1 MIRVILIL
9 IIVLIIYKIYEL
21 QKSQSSQIDTN
32 TQENFINITNP
43 FVDGL
48 SQFQLGASRP
58 DDGGILGMD
67 DEYFGDN
74 IIDNVNDDTSLYD
87 YVYKSNNVL
96 NKKGRLVNDIY
107 SNKQSKLNND
117 IDIITN
123 LRNKSKENKKL
134 NSILKSGNKSN
145 SKKNVKFDNDIVN
158 LKNNSKN
165 NQKKSLPKL
174 NKFFMQTQFND
185 SYRDVMTSINMI
197 CPDQKIIFNL
207 QSLPVTTV
215 MYDLR
220 KQLPPVIKK
229 LVDQFIVK
237 LNNSIETL
245 PESVDILNTYNN
257 YLPMTANLK
266 KYVQDKGI
274 NKFYKDIGVDYN
286 LYADTPPNA
295 QVELIRVLGARRE
308 FTEAETKYI
317 ITIVIKKMLESV
329 SDQMRLTINFVLKN
343 DPLEADNM
351 FSKTITPKLTQ
362 QVAIEFV
369 FIDGYYTNDY
379 NADYDCYGNG
389 EKSKKIDNNDGDDNF
404 FSFDALGKDT
414 MISDNEV
421 ITELNKK
428 YREHE
433 IEMANFNVNIPYP
446 VYQNPSDAKPPK
458 FV

>member
-1 MIRVILIL
+1 MIRLILIL
-9 IIVLIIYKIYEL
+9 IIALIIYKIYEL
-21 QKSQSSQIDTN
+21 QNSQSMQISAN
-32 TQENFINITNP
+32 NQENFINITNP

-48 SQFQLGASRP
+48 SQYQLGALRP

-67 DEYFGDN
+67 GEYFGDD
-74 IIDNVNDDTSLYD
+74 IIEDINDDPSLYD
-87 YVYKSNNVL
+87 YVSKSNNL
-96 NKKGRLVNDIY
+96 INKKGRYVQDIY
-107 SNKQSKLNND
+107 SNKPVKLIND
-117 IDIITN
+117 IDIITA
-123 LRNKSKENKKL
+123 LQKKSQQNKKID
-134 NSILKSGNKSN
+134 SILKSENK
-145 SKKNVKFDNDIVN
+145 KKFTKNVKFNNETI
-158 LKNNSKN
+158 LKNNK
-165 NQKKSLPKL
+165 QKKLTHNIKL

-185 SYRDVMTSINMI
+185 SYRDIMTALNMI

-220 KQLPPVIKK
+220 KELPPAIKK
-229 LVDQFIVK
+229 LVNQFIMK
-237 LNNSIETL
+237 LNHSINTL

-257 YLPMTANLK
+257 YLPTTANLK

-295 QVELIRVLGARRE
+295 PVELVRVLGARRE

-317 ITIVIKKMLESV
+317 VTIVIKKMLESV
-329 SDQMRLTINFVLKN
+329 SDQMKITINFVLKN

-362 QVAIEFV
+362 QVAIEFI
-369 FIDGYYTNDY
+369 FTDGYYTNDY

-389 EKSKKIDNNDGDDNF
+389 EKTKKIDNNDGDDNF

-446 VYQNPSDAKPPK
+446 VYQNPADAKPPK

>member
-9 IIVLIIYKIYEL
+9 IIALIIYKIYQI
-21 QKSQSSQIDTN
+21 QKNPNYSNSE
-32 TQENFINITNP
+32 QENFINITNP

-48 SQFQLGASRP
+48 SQYQLGASRP
-58 DDGGILGMD
+58 DEGGILGMD
-67 DEYFGDN
+67 DEYFGDDIITN
-74 IIDNVNDDTSLYD
+74 INDDPSLYD
-87 YVYKSNNVL
+87 YVSKTNNVI
-96 NKKGRLVNDIY
+96 NKKSKINNNINY
-107 SNKQSKLNND
+107 ISNLTNKTQQNNK
-117 IDIITN
+117 I
-123 LRNKSKENKKL
+123 
-134 NSILKSGNKSN
+134 NSILKTGLKNGL
-145 SKKNVKFDNDIVN
+145 KKNVKFDNQTTSD
-158 LKNNSKN
+158 KNKTVHI
-165 NQKKSLPKL
+165 KL
-174 NKFFMQTQFND
+174 NKFFMETQFND
-185 SYRDVMTSINMI
+185 SYRDIMTSINMI

-207 QSLPVTTV
+207 QSLPVTTI

-220 KQLPPVIKK
+220 KKLPPAIKK
-229 LVDQFIVK
+229 LVDQFISK
-237 LNNSIETL
+237 LNNSIHTL

-257 YLPMTANLK
+257 YLPMTANMK
-266 KYVQDKGI
+266 KYVEDKGI

-295 QVELIRVLGARRE
+295 PVQLVRILGARRE

-317 ITIVIKKMLESV
+317 ITIVFKKMLESV
-329 SDQMRLTINFVLKN
+329 SDQMKLTIHFVLKN

-351 FSKTITPKLTQ
+351 FSKTITPRLTQ
-362 QVAIEFV
+362 QVAIEFI

-389 EKSKKIDNNDGDDNF
+389 EKSKKIDNNDGDNNF

-446 VYQNPSDAKPPK
+446 VYQNPADAKPPK
-458 FV
+458 FI

>member
-9 IIVLIIYKIYEL
+9 IIALIIYKIYEL
-21 QKSQSSQIDTN
+21 NSQSSN
-32 TQENFINITNP
+32 NQENFINITNP

-48 SQFQLGASRP
+48 SQYQLGASRP
-58 DDGGILGMD
+58 ADGGILGMD
-67 DEYFGDN
+67 GEYFGDD
-74 IIDNVNDDTSLYD
+74 IIDNINDDPSLYD
-87 YVYKSNNVL
+87 YVSESNNVI
-96 NKKGRLVNDIY
+96 NKKGRLVQDIY
-107 SNKQSKLNND
+107 SNKSEKLNND
-117 IDIITN
+117 IDIITS
-123 LRNKSKENKKL
+123 LRKKSQQNKKI
-134 NSILKSGNKSN
+134 NSILKSGNKTN
-145 SKKNVKFDNDIVN
+145 LKKNVKF
-158 LKNNSKN
+158 NNELNSRINK
-165 NQKKSLPKL
+165 QKKTHAIKL

-220 KQLPPVIKK
+220 KELPPAVKK
-229 LVDQFIVK
+229 LVNQFIIK
-237 LNNSIETL
+237 LNQSINTL

-257 YLPMTANLK
+257 YLPMTANMK

-295 QVELIRVLGARRE
+295 PVELVRVLGARRE

-317 ITIVIKKMLESV
+317 ITIAIKKMLESV
-329 SDQMRLTINFVLKN
+329 TDQMKITINFVLKN
-343 DPLEADNM
+343 DPLEADNI

-362 QVAIEFV
+362 QVAIEFI

-379 NADYDCYGNG
+379 NADYDCYGSG
-389 EKSKKIDNNDGDDNF
+389 EQSKKIDNNDGDDNF

-446 VYQNPSDAKPPK
+446 VYQNPANAKPPK

>member
-21 QKSQSSQIDTN
+21 QKSQSSQISTN
-32 TQENFINITNP
+32 NQENFINITNP

-48 SQFQLGASRP
+48 SQYQLGASRP
-58 DDGGILGMD
+58 VDGGILGMD
-67 DEYFGDN
+67 GEYFGDD
-74 IIDNVNDDTSLYD
+74 IIDNINDDPSLYD
-87 YVYKSNNVL
+87 YVSKSNNL
-96 NKKGRLVNDIY
+96 INKKGRYVQDIY
-107 SNKQSKLNND
+107 SSKPAKLNND
-117 IDIITN
+117 IDIITT
-123 LRNKSKENKKL
+123 LRKKSQENKQI
-134 NSILKSGNKSN
+134 NSILKSENKTGL
-145 SKKNVKFDNDIVN
+145 KKNVKFNNDIN
-158 LKNNSKN
+158 LRINKH
-165 NQKKSLPKL
+165 KKTSQNIKL

-185 SYRDVMTSINMI
+185 SYRDVMTSLNMI

-220 KQLPPVIKK
+220 KKLPPAIKK
-229 LVDQFIVK
+229 LVDQFLLK
-237 LNNSIETL
+237 LNQSITTL

-257 YLPMTANLK
+257 YLPMTANMK

-295 QVELIRVLGARRE
+295 PVELVRVLGARRE

-329 SDQMRLTINFVLKN
+329 TDQMKITINFVLKN

-351 FSKTITPKLTQ
+351 FSKTITPRLSQ
-362 QVAIEFV
+362 QVAIEFI

-446 VYQNPSDAKPPK
+446 VYQNPADAKPPK

>member
-9 IIVLIIYKIYEL
+9 VIALIIYKIYEL
-21 QKSQSSQIDTN
+21 KN
-32 TQENFINITNP
+32 TQSGQILSNDSENFINITNP

-48 SQFQLGASRP
+48 SQYQLGSSRP

-67 DEYFGDN
+67 DEYFGDE
-74 IIDNVNDDTSLYD
+74 IIDNINDDPSLYD
-87 YVYKSNNVL
+87 YVSKSNNVI
-96 NKKGRLVNDIY
+96 NKNGRLVKDIY
-107 SNKQSKLNND
+107 SKKLNND
-117 IDIITN
+117 INAIRS
-123 LRNKSKENKKL
+123 LQKKSQQNKKI
-134 NSILKSGNKSN
+134 NSILKSGNKS
-145 SKKNVKFDNDIVN
+145 SLKKNVQFVN
-158 LKNNSKN
+158 TQ
-165 NQKKSLPKL
+165 NQDPRINKPKKSTSNTKL
-174 NKFFMQTQFND
+174 NKFFMQSQFND
-185 SYRDVMTSINMI
+185 SYRDIMTSLNVI

-220 KQLPPVIKK
+220 KELPPAIKK
-229 LVDQFIVK
+229 LVDQFVMK
-237 LNNSIETL
+237 LNRSITNL
-245 PESVDILNTYNN
+245 PESVDILNTNNN
-257 YLPMTANLK
+257 YLPMTANMK

-286 LYADTPPNA
+286 LYPDTPPNA
-295 QVELIRVLGARRE
+295 PVELVRVLGARRE
-308 FTEAETKYI
+308 FTEPETKYI
-317 ITIVIKKMLESV
+317 ITIVIKKLLESV
-329 SDQMRLTINFVLKN
+329 TDQMKLTINFVLKN

-351 FSKTITPKLTQ
+351 FSKTITPRLTQ
-362 QVAIEFV
+362 QVAIEFI

-389 EKSKKIDNNDGDDNF
+389 EKSKKVDNNDNDDNF

-446 VYQNPSDAKPPK
+446 VYQNPADTKPPK

>member
-9 IIVLIIYKIYEL
+9 IIILIIYKIYQL
-21 QKSQSSQIDTN
+21 QSSQSGSSN
-32 TQENFINITNP
+32 QEDFINITNP

-48 SQFQLGASRP
+48 SQFQLGSARP
-58 DDGGILGMD
+58 DDGGILGLD
-67 DEYFGDN
+67 NEYYGRDLISN
-74 IIDNVNDDTSLYD
+74 INDDPSLYD
-87 YVYKSNNVL
+87 YVPKSNNVI
-96 NKKGRLVNDIY
+96 NKGNKLVQNIY
-107 SNKQSKLNND
+107 SGKSKLDND
-117 IDIITN
+117 IDVITR
-123 LRNKSKENKKL
+123 LRRNSSKPNPS
-134 NSILKSGNKSN
+134 SILKSGNKPN
-145 SKKNVKFDNDIVN
+145 NKKNVKF
-158 LKNNSKN
+158 NNISQN
-165 NQKKSLPKL
+165 KSNKKL

-185 SYRDVMTSINMI
+185 SYRDIMTSINMI

-215 MYDLR
+215 MYDL
-220 KQLPPVIKK
+220 KKELPPAVKK
-229 LVDQFIVK
+229 LVDQFIIK
-237 LNNSIETL
+237 LNHSVKTL

-295 QVELIRVLGARRE
+295 PVELIRVLGARRE

-317 ITIVIKKMLESV
+317 ITIVIKKVLDSV
-329 SDQMRLTINFVLKN
+329 SDQMKITIHYVLKN
-343 DPLEADNM
+343 DPMEADNM
-351 FSKTITPKLTQ
+351 FSKTVTPRLTQ
-362 QVAIEFV
+362 QVAIEFI
-369 FIDGYYTNDY
+369 FIDGYYTSDY

-389 EKSKKIDNNDGDDNF
+389 EKTKKIDNNDGDNNF
-404 FSFDALGKDT
+404 FDFEALGKDT

-428 YREHE
+428 LREHE

-446 VYQNPSDAKPPK
+446 IYQNPADTKPPK

>member
-21 QKSQSSQIDTN
+21 QKSQSSQISTN
-32 TQENFINITNP
+32 NQENFINITNP

-48 SQFQLGASRP
+48 SQYQLGASRP
-58 DDGGILGMD
+58 ADGGILGMD
-67 DEYFGDN
+67 GEYFGDD
-74 IIDNVNDDTSLYD
+74 IIDDINDDPSLYD
-87 YVYKSNNVL
+87 YVSKSNNL
-96 NKKGRLVNDIY
+96 INKKGRYVQDIY
-107 SNKQSKLNND
+107 SNKPAKLNND
-117 IDIITN
+117 IDIITT
-123 LRNKSKENKKL
+123 LRKKSQQNKQI
-134 NSILKSGNKSN
+134 NSILKSGNKTGL
-145 SKKNVKFDNDIVN
+145 KKNVKFNNDI
-158 LKNNSKN
+158 NSRTNKH
-165 NQKKSLPKL
+165 KKTSQNIKL

-185 SYRDVMTSINMI
+185 SYRDVMTSLNMI

-220 KQLPPVIKK
+220 KELPPAIKK
-229 LVDQFIVK
+229 LVDQFLLK
-237 LNNSIETL
+237 LNQSITTL

-257 YLPMTANLK
+257 YLPMTANMK

-295 QVELIRVLGARRE
+295 PVELVRVLGARRE

-317 ITIVIKKMLESV
+317 VTIAIKKMLESV
-329 SDQMRLTINFVLKN
+329 TDQMKITINFVLKN

-351 FSKTITPKLTQ
+351 FSKTITPRLTQ
-362 QVAIEFV
+362 QVAIEFI

-446 VYQNPSDAKPPK
+446 VYQNPADAKPPK